1 MCLWWKELLQC
12 SHLLTELGSKSSDIS
27 NRRLVGKRLGD
38 IGPLF
43 VKTDRTFLFTF
54 VHNIPAG
61 VTGNIKTLTYLTDG
75 HHTSVVQDVHV
86 HVQCMYMCR
95 RVSLLPFALQGLSID
110 NEFHLAN
117 IDSSPV
123 HVPDGQHNT
132 ARRVKILL
140 SQLLTRTHSIQV
152 PTLVNMKFCQAY
164 CLAIKVFSSL
174 HCLSSP
180 GLSSLST
187 MTGRDLC
194 LPSLLSLCHQKH
206 RMSYTDSLLVYKSH
220 SHNPFPD

>member
-1 MCLWWKELLQC
+1 MCLWRKELLQC

-140 SQLLTRTHSIQV
+140 SQLLTRTHSIQSTNTGQHEVLSGLLSCYQGLFFPPLLELSRSKLTLHDDRARLV
-152 PTLVNMKFCQAY
+152 PTITIVTLPPKTQNE
-164 CLAIKVFSSL
+164 L
-174 HCLSSP
+174 H
-180 GLSSLST
+180 
-187 MTGRDLC
+187 
-194 LPSLLSLCHQKH
+194 
-206 RMSYTDSLLVYKSH
+206 
-220 SHNPFPD
+220 